1 MIIYDNL
8 LQFGGLTLKKE
19 IISDKQGISLIVLFM
34 IGESSI
40 LVSGL
45 SAKEDLWLS
54 ILLSI
59 VIMIPFMILYC
70 NLLANHFGK
79 DLFQIIELYFGKI
92 IGKIII
98 LFYTLYFFDLV
109 AIVLKDFGNLVTTT
123 NFPETPIIIPMVFIL
138 ILCSWIV
145 KEGIEVI
152 GRWGEVIVIIP
163 VVLTF
168 IAIIFLIPNM
178 DLRNIIPSMNSGVK
192 PVIKGAYEV
201 FMYPL
206 GETVVFTIAFST
218 FKNKKSVYKIFI
230 NSLLIGGIFLL
241 ITSLTIILVLGV
253 DYASSLY
260 FPLYATIARVNV
272 GSALQR
278 IEAISAIVYLL
289 GGFIKISIYLL
300 AACKGIAEIFKFKDY
315 RFIVMPVS
323 LLAANLSY
331 FEFDSIISFNEWV
344 FDVWIYYAFPFIV
357 ILPTIIFIVYKVR
370 NKLLL
375 KHNM

>member
-1 MIIYDNL
+1 M
-8 LQFGGLTLKKE
+8 KKE